1 MSVEAFYDGF
11 ARDYDLAYAGRWDA
25 AVERQGA
32 ALERLIRAAVPGATS
47 VLDCAC
53 GIGTQA
59 IGLALRGF
67 DVHGTDVSSGAV
79 ARARHEAERLGAH
92 ATFAV
97 ADMRDLAPVPGTYDA
112 VIACDNAL
120 PHLLEEEDLR
130 RALAAMRAKL
140 RPGGLLVVTLRDFDE
155 ALRSRPPVAPT
166 LVVAGPRRQV
176 LVRLHDWDEAAP
188 FYTLR
193 AIVLTEQAGGWTA
206 EEHTTRYRALT
217 RAELE
222 RALASA
228 GLESARWHGEDDAV
242 VGAQQL
248 MTARA
253 PGS

>member
-11 ARDYDLAYAGRWDA
+11 ARDYDVAYAGRWDA

-32 ALERLIRAAVPGATS
+32 ALERVIHAAVPGATS

-67 DVHGTDVSSGAV
+67 DVRATDVSGGAV
-79 ARARHEAERLGAH
+79 ERARREAERLGAT

-112 VIACDNAL
+112 VVACDNAL
-120 PHLLEEEDLR
+120 PHLLSDDDLHA
-130 RALAAMRAKL
+130 ALTEIRGKL
-140 RPGGLLVVTLRDFDE
+140 RPGGVLVATLRDFDE

-166 LVVAGPRRQV
+166 LVAAGPPRRV

-188 FYTLR
+188 FHTLR
-193 AIVLTEQAGGWTA
+193 AIVLTEQDRGWTA
-206 EEHTTRYRALT
+206 EEHTARYRALT
-217 RAELE
+217 RGELE
-222 RALASA
+222 RAVAAA
-228 GLESARWHGEDDAV
+228 GLKNVRWHGEDEAV

-253 PGS
+253 PG

>member
-11 ARDYDLAYAGRWDA
+11 AADYELAYAGRWDA

-32 ALERLIRAAVPGATS
+32 VLERVIRADVHGATS

-67 DVHGTDVSSGAV
+67 DVYATDVSSGAV
-79 ARARHEAERLGAH
+79 ARARHAAARLGAH

-97 ADMRDLAPVPGTYDA
+97 ADMRDLTHVRGTYDA

-120 PHLLEEEDLR
+120 PHLLADDDLHG
-130 RALAAMRAKL
+130 ALAEIRTKL
-140 RPGGLLVVTLRDFDE
+140 RPGGVLVVTLRDFDE
-155 ALRSRPPVAPT
+155 ALRSRPAVAPT
-166 LVVAGPRRQV
+166 LAVAGPPRRV
-176 LVRLHDWDEAAP
+176 LVRLHDWDDAAP

-193 AIVLTEQAGGWTA
+193 AIVLTEQDGGWTA
-206 EEHTTRYRALT
+206 AEHTTRYRALT

-222 RALASA
+222 RAAAAA
-228 GLESARWHGEDDAV
+228 GLESVRWHGGDDAV
-242 VGAQQL
+242 VHGQQL

-253 PGS
+253 PAG